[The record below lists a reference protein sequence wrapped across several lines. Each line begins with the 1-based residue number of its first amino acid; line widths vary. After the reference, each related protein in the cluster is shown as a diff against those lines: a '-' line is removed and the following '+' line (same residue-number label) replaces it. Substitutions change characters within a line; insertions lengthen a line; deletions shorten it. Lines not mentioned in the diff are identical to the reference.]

1 MKFTT
6 PTRSYGDQCDSN
18 APELQQRRGRVR
30 VDVDGRAQRAAF
42 ASHER
47 PLADDV
53 AVLRARDDAVV
64 RVRDDDDAALD
75 DVHRVPGVADVEDD
89 GAGGERLRAVPS
101 FKATNVGV
109 ASKGVGRSRKASRRV
124 GGSKRERGVGGA
136 KRRRKSLRIGV
147 HHANG
152 VVWGPL

>member
-1 MKFTT
+1 
-6 PTRSYGDQCDSN
+6 
-18 APELQQRRGRVR
+18 
-30 VDVDGRAQRAAF
+30 
-42 ASHER
+42 
-47 PLADDV
+47 
-53 AVLRARDDAVV
+53 
-64 RVRDDDDAALD
+64 
-75 DVHRVPGVADVEDD
+75 
-89 GAGGERLRAVPS
+89 
-101 FKATNVGV
+101 V